1 MIQRTDRN
9 LRQYVAMT
17 SNFYTPLRYPGGKGK
32 LADYIKAILAS
43 NNLVGGHYVE
53 PYAGGAAVAME
64 LLLLN
69 FVDEIH
75 INDLNPGVYSF
86 WKSVIDKT
94 DDIVDLIENTDVTLD
109 EWYKQKAIQVKRR
122 STILERGFSTF
133 FLNRCNR
140 SGILKAGVIGGK
152 KQEGKWKIDARYN
165 KADLIKRI
173 HLIAEMRD
181 QITLYRKD
189 AVELVSSLGKSLP
202 KKTLFYLDPPYYV
215 KGKGLYDN
223 FYDHD
228 DHATVAAVVKK
239 ITKGKWIVSYDDVDP
254 IKKLYADVSQL
265 RYTLSY
271 SAQSREQGGEIMF
284 FGPGVFIPDIPCSVP
299 MRLAA

>member
-1 MIQRTDRN
+1 
-9 LRQYVAMT
+9 MT

-32 LADYIKAILAS
+32 LADYIKAVLTE

-64 LLLLN
+64 LLILN

-75 INDLNPGVYSF
+75 INDLNRGVYSF
-86 WKSVIDKT
+86 WRSVLDRT
-94 DDIVDLIENTDVTLD
+94 DEIVALIENTPVTMD
-109 EWYKQKAIQVKRR
+109 EWLRQKKIQAKSRP
-122 STILERGFSTF
+122 TILELGFSTF

-152 KQEGKWKIDARYN
+152 KQDGKWKIDARYN
-165 KADLIKRI
+165 KSDLVSRI
-173 HLIAEMRD
+173 RAIAEMRD

-189 AVELVSSLGKSLP
+189 AVELISSLSSYLP
-202 KKTLFYLDPPYYV
+202 KKTLYYLDPPYYV

-223 FYDHD
+223 FYDHA
-228 DHATVAAVVKK
+228 DHAAVATAVKN
-239 ITKGKWIVSYDDVDP
+239 INKGSWLVSYDDVAP
-254 IKKLYADVSQL
+254 IKDLYVGIPQL

-271 SAQSREQGGEIMF
+271 SAQSKGQGGEIMF
-284 FGPGVFIPDIPCSVP
+284 FGPKVSVPAIPESVP

>member
-1 MIQRTDRN
+1 
-9 LRQYVAMT
+9 MT

-32 LADYIKAILAS
+32 LADYVKAILAE
-43 NNLVGGHYVE
+43 NNLIGGQYVE

-86 WKSVIDKT
+86 WKSVLDKT
-94 DDIVDLIENTDVTLD
+94 DDIVGLIENTAVTMD
-109 EWYKQKAIQVKRR
+109 EWYRQKYIQTKSR

-152 KQEGKWKIDARYN
+152 NQDGKWKIDARFN
-165 KADLIKRI
+165 KPDLIARI
-173 HLIAEMRD
+173 RLIAEMRD

-189 AVELVSSLGKSLP
+189 AVELVENLGKSLP
-202 KKTLFYLDPPYYV
+202 ENTLFYLDPPYYV

-223 FYDHD
+223 FYDHA
-228 DHATVAAVVKK
+228 DHAAVATAVKK
-239 ITKGKWIVSYDDVDP
+239 IKKGKWIVSYDDVEP
-254 IKKLYADVSQL
+254 IKKLYGNVSQL

-271 SAQSREQGGEIMF
+271 SAQAREQGGEIMF
-284 FGPGVFIPDIPCSVP
+284 FGPDVCIPDIPHSVP